1 MQMKYIIILML
12 GCSLMAQ
19 QANTTQDSLTAS
31 TVALSSV
38 TVSALRANEDTP
50 MAFTDVTQEELN
62 KQNLGKDLPVL
73 LRFLPNVVTTSDA
86 GAGVGYTGIRVRG
99 SDATRVNVTINGI
112 AYNDA
117 ESHGTFWVNLSD
129 FASSVSDLQ
138 LQRGVGTSTNGAAAF
153 GASLNINTT
162 ESSKDAY
169 TILSSSAGSFNTFK
183 NTVKFSTGL
192 YKSGFEL
199 SGRLSGITSD
209 GYIDRSSSNLK
220 GYFLQGT
227 YSSVNT
233 KIKALTFGG
242 HERTYQAWYG
252 VTADV
257 LAVNRTHNP
266 AGEQYDE
273 AGMLE
278 GYYNDQVD
286 NYNQDHTQLHIE
298 QRLSNA
304 SRLSLG
310 LNYTHGYGYYQEFYD
325 LWYDQNV
332 SYGGDTDY
340 GYLKLPPLLINGQS
354 ITATEN
360 AVRKWLDNDFYAANL
375 LYHYQE
381 GKHNICAGAYYS
393 SYEGLHFGELMW
405 AKRADVNPGHR
416 YYENTGKKKDSNIFY
431 KWDVS
436 INEKWHLYADAQLR
450 WVDYKV
456 SGEVA
461 GPERFTVNDAH
472 TFFNPKAGVSYKPN
486 VNNQFY
492 ISFAKAHKEPNRTDF
507 ENGNPVPE
515 ELNDFE
521 LGWRCKTS
529 NAMLN
534 VNLYYMG
541 YKNQLVLTGAIDQV
555 GAPIRANSGDSF
567 RRGIELEGAWAFAPQ
582 WNWQANLSWSK
593 NRNRDKYFKRDG
605 TLEALGDT
613 HLAFSPSLTAAQ
625 QLTYTQDDWSVSF
638 VSKYVGEQY
647 MGNIDAE
654 LSKLEGYMIND
665 IQVRALL
672 LQKENG
678 PSLNLNLHLHN
689 IFDTLISSNGY
700 FYTYDDDYSVPN
712 IVTTIEGVGYYP
724 QAGRHFMTGLTLKF

>member
-1 MQMKYIIILML
+1 MKYFITIML
-12 GCSLMAQ
+12 GCSLIAQ
-19 QANTTQDSLTAS
+19 QSNATQDTLTVS

-50 MAFTDVTQEELN
+50 MAFTNVSEEELN

-86 GAGVGYTGIRVRG
+86 GAGIGYTGIRVRG

-162 ESSKDAY
+162 ELSKDAY
-169 TILSSSAGSFNTFK
+169 ALLSSSAGSFNTYK

-192 YKSGFEL
+192 SKSGFEL
-199 SGRLSGITSD
+199 SGRLSAITSD

-227 YSSVNT
+227 FSSVNT

-252 VTADV
+252 IDQDV
-257 LAVNRTHNP
+257 LKKNRTYNP

-273 AGMLE
+273 AGLLE
-278 GYYNDQVD
+278 SYYNNQVD

-298 QRLSNA
+298 QRLSNS

-340 GYLKLPPLLINGQS
+340 GYLKLPPLSINGQS

-360 AVRKWLDNDFYAANL
+360 AVRKWLDNDFYAANV
-375 LYHYQE
+375 LYHYQK
-381 GKHNICAGAYYS
+381 GKHNISAGVYYS

-405 AKRADVNPGHR
+405 ANRADVNPGHR
-416 YYENTGKKKDSNIFY
+416 FYENTGKKKDGNIFY

-436 INEKWHLYADAQLR
+436 INEKLHLYADAQLR

-456 SGEVA
+456 IGEIA
-461 GPERFTVNDAH
+461 GPERFTVKDEH
-472 TFFNPKAGVSYKPN
+472 TFFNPKTGLLYKPN
-486 VNNQFY
+486 ANNQFY

-507 ENGNPVPE
+507 ENGSPVPE
-515 ELNDFE
+515 ALDDLEF
-521 LGWRCKTS
+521 GWRYKTADAFL
-529 NAMLN
+529 NANIYFMS
-534 VNLYYMG
+534 

-555 GAPIRANSGDSF
+555 GAPIRANSGDSY
-567 RRGIELEGAWAFAPQ
+567 RRGIELEGG
-582 WNWQANLSWSK
+582 WNITSNINLQANLAWSK
-593 NRNRDKYFKRDG
+593 NRNKNKFFKRDG
-605 TLEALGDT
+605 VLESLGDT
-613 HLAFSPSLTAAQ
+613 KLAYSPSLVASEQLKYTA
-625 QLTYTQDDWSVSF
+625 DKWSVSF

-654 LSKLEGYMIND
+654 LSMLDSYFIND
-665 IQVRALL
+665 IQFQALL
-672 LQKENG
+672 LKKKNDS
-678 PSLNLNLHLHN
+678 SLNLSVHMHN
-689 IFDTLISSNGY
+689 IFDELISSNGY
-700 FYTYDDDYSVPN
+700 FYTFDDDYSVPN
-712 IVTTIEGVGYYP
+712 VVTTVEGVGYYP
-724 QAGRHFMTGLTLKF
+724 QAGRHFMAGLTLKF

>member
-1 MQMKYIIILML
+1 MKYFITIML
-12 GCSLMAQ
+12 GCSLIAQ
-19 QANTTQDSLTAS
+19 QSNATQDTLTVS

-50 MAFTDVTQEELN
+50 MAFTNVSEEELN

-86 GAGVGYTGIRVRG
+86 GAGIGYTGIRVRG

-129 FASSVSDLQ
+129 FASSVSELQ

-162 ESSKDAY
+162 ELSKDAY
-169 TILSSSAGSFNTFK
+169 ALLSSSAGSFNTYK

-192 YKSGFEL
+192 SKSGFEL
-199 SGRLSGITSD
+199 SGRLSAITSD

-227 YSSVNT
+227 FSSVNT

-252 VTADV
+252 IDQDV
-257 LAVNRTHNP
+257 LKKNRTYNP

-273 AGMLE
+273 AGLLE
-278 GYYNDQVD
+278 SYYNNQVD

-298 QRLSNA
+298 QRLSNS

-340 GYLKLPPLLINGQS
+340 GYLKLPPLSINGQS

-360 AVRKWLDNDFYAANL
+360 AVRKWLDNDFYAANV
-375 LYHYQE
+375 LYHYQK
-381 GKHNICAGAYYS
+381 GKHNISAGVYYS

-405 AKRADVNPGHR
+405 ANRADVNPGHR
-416 YYENTGKKKDSNIFY
+416 FYENTGKKKDGNIFY

-436 INEKWHLYADAQLR
+436 INEKLHLYADAQLR

-456 SGEVA
+456 IGEIA
-461 GPERFTVNDAH
+461 GPERFTVKDEH
-472 TFFNPKAGVSYKPN
+472 TFFNPKTGLLYKPN
-486 VNNQFY
+486 ANNQFY

-507 ENGNPVPE
+507 ENGSPVPE
-515 ELNDFE
+515 ALDDLEF
-521 LGWRCKTS
+521 GWRYKTADAFL
-529 NAMLN
+529 NANIYFMS
-534 VNLYYMG
+534 

-555 GAPIRANSGDSF
+555 GAPIRANSGDSY
-567 RRGIELEGAWAFAPQ
+567 RRGIELEGG
-582 WNWQANLSWSK
+582 WNITSNINLQANLAWSK
-593 NRNRDKYFKRDG
+593 NRNKNKFFKRDG
-605 TLEALGDT
+605 VLESLGDT
-613 HLAFSPSLTAAQ
+613 KLAYSPSLVASEQLKYTA
-625 QLTYTQDDWSVSF
+625 DKWSVSF

-654 LSKLEGYMIND
+654 LSMLDSYFIND
-665 IQVRALL
+665 IQFQALL
-672 LQKENG
+672 LKKKNDS
-678 PSLNLNLHLHN
+678 SLNLNVHMHN
-689 IFDTLISSNGY
+689 IFDELISSNGY
-700 FYTYDDDYSVPN
+700 FYTFDDDYSVPN
-712 IVTTIEGVGYYP
+712 VVTTVEGVGYYP
-724 QAGRHFMTGLTLKF
+724 QAGRHFMAGLTLKF

>member
-1 MQMKYIIILML
+1 MKYFITIML
-12 GCSLMAQ
+12 GCSLIAQ
-19 QANTTQDSLTAS
+19 QSNATQDTLTVS

-50 MAFTDVTQEELN
+50 MAFTNVSEEELN

-86 GAGVGYTGIRVRG
+86 GAGIGYTGIRVRG

-129 FASSVSDLQ
+129 FASSVSELQ

-162 ESSKDAY
+162 ELSKDAY
-169 TILSSSAGSFNTFK
+169 ALLSSSAGSFNTYK

-192 YKSGFEL
+192 SKSGFEL
-199 SGRLSGITSD
+199 SGRLSAITSD

-227 YSSVNT
+227 FSSVNT

-252 VTADV
+252 IDQDV
-257 LAVNRTHNP
+257 LKKNRTYNP

-273 AGMLE
+273 AGLLE
-278 GYYNDQVD
+278 SYYNNQVD

-298 QRLSNA
+298 QRLSNS

-340 GYLKLPPLLINGQS
+340 GYLKLPPLSINGQS

-360 AVRKWLDNDFYAANL
+360 AVRKWLDNDFYAANV
-375 LYHYQE
+375 LYHYQK
-381 GKHNICAGAYYS
+381 GKHNISAGVYYS

-405 AKRADVNPGHR
+405 ANRADVNPGHR
-416 YYENTGKKKDSNIFY
+416 FYENTGKKKDGNIFY

-436 INEKWHLYADAQLR
+436 INEKLHLYADAQLR

-456 SGEVA
+456 IGEIA
-461 GPERFTVNDAH
+461 GPERFTVKDEH
-472 TFFNPKAGVSYKPN
+472 TFFNPKTGLLYKPN
-486 VNNQFY
+486 ANNQFY

-507 ENGNPVPE
+507 ENGSPVPE
-515 ELNDFE
+515 ALDDLEF
-521 LGWRCKTS
+521 GWRYKTADAFL
-529 NAMLN
+529 NANIYFMS
-534 VNLYYMG
+534 

-555 GAPIRANSGDSF
+555 GAPIRANSGDSY
-567 RRGIELEGAWAFAPQ
+567 RRGIELEGG
-582 WNWQANLSWSK
+582 WNITSNINLQANLAWSK
-593 NRNRDKYFKRDG
+593 NRNKNKFFKRDG
-605 TLEALGDT
+605 VLESLGDT
-613 HLAFSPSLTAAQ
+613 KLAYSPSLVASEQLKYTA
-625 QLTYTQDDWSVSF
+625 DKWSVSF

-654 LSKLEGYMIND
+654 LSMLDSYFIND
-665 IQVRALL
+665 IQFQALL
-672 LQKENG
+672 LKKKNDS
-678 PSLNLNLHLHN
+678 SLNLSVHMHN
-689 IFDTLISSNGY
+689 IFDELISSNGY
-700 FYTYDDDYSVPN
+700 FYTFDDDYSVPN
-712 IVTTIEGVGYYP
+712 VVTTVEGVGYYP
-724 QAGRHFMTGLTLKF
+724 QAGRHFMAGLTLKF

>member
-1 MQMKYIIILML
+1 MKYLITIML
-12 GCSLMAQ
+12 CCSLMAQ
-19 QANTTQDSLTAS
+19 QSNAVQDTLRVS

-38 TVSALRANEDTP
+38 TVSALRASEDTP
-50 MAFTDVTQEELN
+50 MAFTNISEEELN

-86 GAGVGYTGIRVRG
+86 GAGIGYTGIRVRG

-162 ESSKDAY
+162 ELSKDAY
-169 TILSSSAGSFNTFK
+169 ALLSSSTGSFNTFK

-192 YKSGFEL
+192 SKSGFEL
-199 SGRLSGITSD
+199 SGRLSAITSD
-209 GYIDRSSSNLK
+209 GYIDRASSNLK
-220 GYFLQGT
+220 GYFLQGS

-242 HERTYQAWYG
+242 HERTYQAWNG
-252 VTADV
+252 IDQDV
-257 LAVNRTHNP
+257 LKKNRTYNP

-273 AGMLE
+273 AGVLE
-278 GYYNDQVD
+278 SYYNNQVD

-298 QRLSNA
+298 QRLSNS
-304 SRLSLG
+304 SRLSLA

-332 SYGGDTDY
+332 SYGGDTDF
-340 GYLKLPPLLINGQS
+340 GYLKLPTLSINGQS

-360 AVRKWLDNDFYAANL
+360 AVRKWLDNDFYAANV
-375 LYHYQE
+375 LYHYQK
-381 GKHNICAGAYYS
+381 GRHNISAGVYYS
-393 SYEGLHFGELMW
+393 SYEGLHFGELIW
-405 AKRADVNPGHR
+405 ANRADVNPGHR
-416 YYENTGKKKDSNIFY
+416 FYENTGKKKDGNIFY

-436 INEKWHLYADAQLR
+436 INEKLHLYADAQLR

-456 SGEVA
+456 IGEIA
-461 GPERFTVNDAH
+461 GPERFTVKDEH
-472 TFFNPKAGVSYKPN
+472 TFFNPKTGLLYKPN
-486 VNNQFY
+486 ANNQFY

-507 ENGNPVPE
+507 ENGSPVPE
-515 ELNDFE
+515 ALDDLEF
-521 LGWRCKTS
+521 GWRYKTADAFL
-529 NAMLN
+529 NANIYFMS
-534 VNLYYMG
+534 

-555 GAPIRANSGDSF
+555 GAPIRANSGDSY
-567 RRGIELEGAWAFAPQ
+567 RRGIELEGG
-582 WNWQANLSWSK
+582 WNITSNINLQGNLAWSK
-593 NRNRDKYFKRDG
+593 NRNKDKFFKRDG
-605 TLEALGDT
+605 VLESLGDT
-613 HLAFSPSLTAAQ
+613 KLAYSPSLVASQ
-625 QLTYTQDDWSVSF
+625 QLSYSADNWSVSF

-654 LSKLEGYMIND
+654 LSMLDSYFIND
-665 IQVRALL
+665 IQLQALL
-672 LQKENG
+672 FKKING
-678 PSLNLNLHLHN
+678 SSLNLSLHIHN
-689 IFDTLISSNGY
+689 IFDELISSNGY
-700 FYTYDDDYSVPN
+700 FYTYDDDYTAPN
-712 IVTTIEGVGYYP
+712 VVTTVEGVGFYP
-724 QAGRHFMTGLTLKF
+724 QAGRHFMAGLTLKF

>member
-1 MQMKYIIILML
+1 MKYIITLML

-19 QANTTQDSLTAS
+19 QANTTQDTLTAN

-50 MAFTDVTQEELN
+50 MAFTNTSEEELN

-73 LRFLPNVVTTSDA
+73 LHFLPNVVTTSDA

-162 ESSKDAY
+162 EPSQDAY
-169 TILSSSAGSFNTFK
+169 ALLSSSAGSFNTFK

-192 YKSGFEL
+192 SKSGFEF

-209 GYIDRSSSNLK
+209 GYIDRASSNLK

-252 VTADV
+252 VTADT
-257 LAVNRTHNP
+257 LSVNRTYNP

-273 AGMLE
+273 AGVLE

-298 QRLSNA
+298 QRLSNS

-332 SYGGDTDY
+332 SFGGDTDY
-340 GYLKLPPLLINGQS
+340 GYLKLPPLSVNGQS

-360 AVRKWLDNDFYAANL
+360 AVRKWLDNDFYAANV
-375 LYHYQE
+375 LYHYQK
-381 GKHNICAGAYYS
+381 GKHNISAGAYYS

-405 AKRADVNPGHR
+405 ANRVDVNPGHR
-416 YYENTGKKKDSNIFY
+416 FYENTGKKKDGNIFY

-436 INEKWHLYADAQLR
+436 VNEKWHLYADAQLR

-461 GPERFTVNDAH
+461 GPESFTVNDAH
-472 TFFNPKAGVSYKPN
+472 TFFNPKAGVLYKPN
-486 VNNQFY
+486 NNNQFY
-492 ISFAKAHKEPNRTDF
+492 
-507 ENGNPVPE
+507 
-515 ELNDFE
+515 
-521 LGWRCKTS
+521 
-529 NAMLN
+529 
-534 VNLYYMG
+534 
-541 YKNQLVLTGAIDQV
+541 
-555 GAPIRANSGDSF
+555 
-567 RRGIELEGAWAFAPQ
+567 
-582 WNWQANLSWSK
+582 
-593 NRNRDKYFKRDG
+593 
-605 TLEALGDT
+605 
-613 HLAFSPSLTAAQ
+613 
-625 QLTYTQDDWSVSF
+625 
-638 VSKYVGEQY
+638 
-647 MGNIDAE
+647 
-654 LSKLEGYMIND
+654 
-665 IQVRALL
+665 
-672 LQKENG
+672 
-678 PSLNLNLHLHN
+678 
-689 IFDTLISSNGY
+689 
-700 FYTYDDDYSVPN
+700 
-712 IVTTIEGVGYYP
+712 
-724 QAGRHFMTGLTLKF
+724 

>member
-1 MQMKYIIILML
+1 MKYFITIML
-12 GCSLMAQ
+12 GCSLIAQ
-19 QANTTQDSLTAS
+19 QSNATQDTLTVS

-50 MAFTDVTQEELN
+50 MAFTNVSEEELN

-86 GAGVGYTGIRVRG
+86 GAGIGYTGIRVRG

-129 FASSVSDLQ
+129 FASSVSELQ

-162 ESSKDAY
+162 ELSKDAY
-169 TILSSSAGSFNTFK
+169 ALLSSSAGSFNTYK

-192 YKSGFEL
+192 SKSGFEL
-199 SGRLSGITSD
+199 SGRLSAITSD

-227 YSSVNT
+227 FSSVNT

-252 VTADV
+252 IDQDV
-257 LAVNRTHNP
+257 LKKNRTYNP

-273 AGMLE
+273 AGLLE
-278 GYYNDQVD
+278 SYYNNQVD

-298 QRLSNA
+298 QRLSNS

-340 GYLKLPPLLINGQS
+340 GYLKLPPLSINGQS

-360 AVRKWLDNDFYAANL
+360 AVRKWLDNDFYAANV
-375 LYHYQE
+375 LYHYQK
-381 GKHNICAGAYYS
+381 GRHNISAGVYYS

-405 AKRADVNPGHR
+405 ANRADVNPGHR
-416 YYENTGKKKDSNIFY
+416 FYENTGKKKDGNIFY

-436 INEKWHLYADAQLR
+436 INEKLHLYADAQLR

-456 SGEVA
+456 IGEIA
-461 GPERFTVNDAH
+461 GPERFTVKDEH
-472 TFFNPKAGVSYKPN
+472 TFFNPKTGLLYKPN
-486 VNNQFY
+486 ANNQFY

-507 ENGNPVPE
+507 ENGSPVPE
-515 ELNDFE
+515 ALDDLEF
-521 LGWRCKTS
+521 GWRYKTADAFL
-529 NAMLN
+529 NANIYFMS
-534 VNLYYMG
+534 

-555 GAPIRANSGDSF
+555 GAPIRANSGDSY
-567 RRGIELEGAWAFAPQ
+567 RRGIELEGG
-582 WNWQANLSWSK
+582 WNITSNINLQANLAWSK
-593 NRNRDKYFKRDG
+593 NRNKNKFFKRDG
-605 TLEALGDT
+605 VLESLGDT
-613 HLAFSPSLTAAQ
+613 KLAYSPSLVASEQLKYTA
-625 QLTYTQDDWSVSF
+625 DKWSVSF

-654 LSKLEGYMIND
+654 LSMLDSYFIND
-665 IQVRALL
+665 IQFQALL
-672 LQKENG
+672 LKKKNDS
-678 PSLNLNLHLHN
+678 SLNLNVHMHN
-689 IFDTLISSNGY
+689 IFDELISSNGY
-700 FYTYDDDYSVPN
+700 FYTFDDDYSVPN
-712 IVTTIEGVGYYP
+712 VVTTVEGVGYYP
-724 QAGRHFMTGLTLKF
+724 QAGRHFMAGLTLKF

>member
-1 MQMKYIIILML
+1 MKYFITIML
-12 GCSLMAQ
+12 GCSLIAQ
-19 QANTTQDSLTAS
+19 QSNATQDTLTVS

-50 MAFTDVTQEELN
+50 MAFTNVSEEELN

-86 GAGVGYTGIRVRG
+86 GAGIGYTGIRVRG

-129 FASSVSDLQ
+129 FASSVSELQ

-162 ESSKDAY
+162 ELSKDAY
-169 TILSSSAGSFNTFK
+169 ALLSSSAGSFNTFK

-192 YKSGFEL
+192 SKSGFEL
-199 SGRLSGITSD
+199 SGRLSAITSD

-227 YSSVNT
+227 FSSVNT

-252 VTADV
+252 IDQDV
-257 LAVNRTHNP
+257 LKKNRTYNP

-273 AGMLE
+273 AGLLE
-278 GYYNDQVD
+278 SYYNNQVD

-298 QRLSNA
+298 QRLSNS

-340 GYLKLPPLLINGQS
+340 GYLKLPPLSINGQS

-360 AVRKWLDNDFYAANL
+360 AVRKWLDNDFYAANV
-375 LYHYQE
+375 LYHYQK
-381 GKHNICAGAYYS
+381 GKHNISAGVYYS

-405 AKRADVNPGHR
+405 ANRADVNPGHR
-416 YYENTGKKKDSNIFY
+416 FYENTGKKKDGNIFY

-436 INEKWHLYADAQLR
+436 INEKLHLYADAQLR

-456 SGEVA
+456 IGEIA
-461 GPERFTVNDAH
+461 GPERFTVKDEH
-472 TFFNPKAGVSYKPN
+472 TFFNPKTGLLYKPN
-486 VNNQFY
+486 ANNQFY

-507 ENGNPVPE
+507 ENGSPVPE
-515 ELNDFE
+515 ALDDLEF
-521 LGWRCKTS
+521 GWRYKTADAFL
-529 NAMLN
+529 NANIYFMS
-534 VNLYYMG
+534 

-555 GAPIRANSGDSF
+555 GAPIRANSGDSY
-567 RRGIELEGAWAFAPQ
+567 RRGIELEGG
-582 WNWQANLSWSK
+582 WNITSNINLQANLAWSK
-593 NRNRDKYFKRDG
+593 NRNKNKFFKRDG
-605 TLEALGDT
+605 VLESLGDT
-613 HLAFSPSLTAAQ
+613 KLAYSPSLVASEQLKYTA
-625 QLTYTQDDWSVSF
+625 DKWSVSF

-654 LSKLEGYMIND
+654 LSMLDSYFIND
-665 IQVRALL
+665 IQV
-672 LQKENG
+672 
-678 PSLNLNLHLHN
+678 
-689 IFDTLISSNGY
+689 
-700 FYTYDDDYSVPN
+700 
-712 IVTTIEGVGYYP
+712 
-724 QAGRHFMTGLTLKF
+724 QA

>member
-1 MQMKYIIILML
+1 MKYFITIML

-19 QANTTQDSLTAS
+19 QSNATQDTLTVS

-50 MAFTDVTQEELN
+50 MAFTNVSEEELN

-86 GAGVGYTGIRVRG
+86 GAGIGYTGIRVRG

-129 FASSVSDLQ
+129 FASSVSELQ

-162 ESSKDAY
+162 ELSKDAY
-169 TILSSSAGSFNTFK
+169 ALLSSSAGSFNTYK

-192 YKSGFEL
+192 SKSGFEL
-199 SGRLSGITSD
+199 SGRLSAITSD

-227 YSSVNT
+227 FSSVNT

-252 VTADV
+252 IDQDV
-257 LAVNRTHNP
+257 LKKNRTYNP

-273 AGMLE
+273 AGLLE
-278 GYYNDQVD
+278 SYYNNQVD

-298 QRLSNA
+298 QRLSNS

-340 GYLKLPPLLINGQS
+340 GYLKLPPLSINGQS

-360 AVRKWLDNDFYAANL
+360 AVRKWLDNDFYAANV
-375 LYHYQE
+375 LYHYQK
-381 GKHNICAGAYYS
+381 GKHNISAGVYYS

-405 AKRADVNPGHR
+405 ANRADVNPGHR
-416 YYENTGKKKDSNIFY
+416 FYENTGKKKDGNIFY

-436 INEKWHLYADAQLR
+436 INEKLHLYADAQLR

-456 SGEVA
+456 IGEIA
-461 GPERFTVNDAH
+461 GPERFTVKDEH
-472 TFFNPKAGVSYKPN
+472 TFFNPKTGLLYKPN
-486 VNNQFY
+486 ANNQFY

-507 ENGNPVPE
+507 ENGSPVPE
-515 ELNDFE
+515 ALDDLEF
-521 LGWRCKTS
+521 GWRYKTADAFL
-529 NAMLN
+529 NANIYFMS
-534 VNLYYMG
+534 

-555 GAPIRANSGDSF
+555 GAPIRANSGDSY
-567 RRGIELEGAWAFAPQ
+567 RRGIELEGG
-582 WNWQANLSWSK
+582 WNITSNINLQANLAWSK
-593 NRNRDKYFKRDG
+593 NRNKNKFFKRDG
-605 TLEALGDT
+605 VLESLGDT
-613 HLAFSPSLTAAQ
+613 KLAYSPSLVASEQLKYTA
-625 QLTYTQDDWSVSF
+625 DKWSVSF

-654 LSKLEGYMIND
+654 LSMLDSYFIND
-665 IQVRALL
+665 IQFQALL
-672 LQKENG
+672 LKKKNDS
-678 PSLNLNLHLHN
+678 SLNLSVHIHN
-689 IFDTLISSNGY
+689 IFDELISSNGY
-700 FYTYDDDYSVPN
+700 FYTFDDDYSVPN
-712 IVTTIEGVGYYP
+712 VVTTVEGVGYYP
-724 QAGRHFMTGLTLKF
+724 QAGRHFMAGLTLKF

>member
-1 MQMKYIIILML
+1 ML

>member
-1 MQMKYIIILML
+1 MKYFITIML
-12 GCSLMAQ
+12 GCSLIAQ
-19 QANTTQDSLTAS
+19 QSNATQDTLTVS

-50 MAFTDVTQEELN
+50 MAFTNVSEEELN

-86 GAGVGYTGIRVRG
+86 GAGIGYTGIRVRG

-129 FASSVSDLQ
+129 FASSVSELQ

-162 ESSKDAY
+162 ELSKDAY
-169 TILSSSAGSFNTFK
+169 ALLSSSAGSFNTYK
-183 NTVKFSTGL
+183 NTIKFSTGL
-192 YKSGFEL
+192 SKSGFEL
-199 SGRLSGITSD
+199 SGRLSAITSD

-227 YSSVNT
+227 FSSVNT

-252 VTADV
+252 IDQDV
-257 LAVNRTHNP
+257 LKKNRTYNP

-273 AGMLE
+273 AGLLE
-278 GYYNDQVD
+278 SYYNNQVD

-298 QRLSNA
+298 QRLSNS

-340 GYLKLPPLLINGQS
+340 GYLKLPPLSINGQS

-360 AVRKWLDNDFYAANL
+360 AVRKWLDNDFYAANV
-375 LYHYQE
+375 LYHYQK
-381 GKHNICAGAYYS
+381 GKHNISAGVYYS

-405 AKRADVNPGHR
+405 ANRADVNPGHR
-416 YYENTGKKKDSNIFY
+416 FYENTGKKKDGNIFY

-436 INEKWHLYADAQLR
+436 INEKLHLYADAQLR

-456 SGEVA
+456 IGEIA
-461 GPERFTVNDAH
+461 GPERFTVKDEH
-472 TFFNPKAGVSYKPN
+472 TFFNPKTGLLYKPN
-486 VNNQFY
+486 ANNQFY

-507 ENGNPVPE
+507 ENGSPVPE
-515 ELNDFE
+515 ALDDLEF
-521 LGWRCKTS
+521 GWRYKTADAFL
-529 NAMLN
+529 NANIYFMS
-534 VNLYYMG
+534 

-555 GAPIRANSGDSF
+555 GAPIRANSGDSY
-567 RRGIELEGAWAFAPQ
+567 RRGIELEGG
-582 WNWQANLSWSK
+582 WNITSNINLQANLAWSK
-593 NRNRDKYFKRDG
+593 NRNKNKFFKRDG
-605 TLEALGDT
+605 VLESLGDT
-613 HLAFSPSLTAAQ
+613 KLAYSPSLVASEQLKYTA
-625 QLTYTQDDWSVSF
+625 DKWSVSF

-654 LSKLEGYMIND
+654 LSMLDSYFIND
-665 IQVRALL
+665 IQFQALL
-672 LQKENG
+672 LKKKNDS
-678 PSLNLNLHLHN
+678 SLNLSVHMHN
-689 IFDTLISSNGY
+689 IFDELISSNGY
-700 FYTYDDDYSVPN
+700 FYTFDDDYSVPN
-712 IVTTIEGVGYYP
+712 VVTTVEGVGYYP
-724 QAGRHFMTGLTLKF
+724 QAGRHFMAGLTLKF

>member
-257 LAVNRTHNP
+257 LAVNRTYNP

-436 INEKWHLYADAQLR
+436 INEKWHLYADTQLR

-521 LGWRCKTS
+521 LGWRWKTS

-625 QLTYTQDDWSVSF
+625 QLTYTQDNWSVSF

-712 IVTTIEGVGYYP
+712 IVTTIEGIGYYP

>member
-1 MQMKYIIILML
+1 MKYIITLML

-50 MAFTDVTQEELN
+50 MAFTNVSQEELN

-162 ESSKDAY
+162 EPSQDAY
-169 TILSSSAGSFNTFK
+169 ALLSSSAGSFNTFK

-192 YKSGFEL
+192 SKSGFEF

-209 GYIDRSSSNLK
+209 GYIDRASSNLK

-252 VTADV
+252 IDQDV
-257 LAVNRTHNP
+257 LKKNRTYNP

-273 AGMLE
+273 AGVLE

-298 QRLSNA
+298 QRLSNS

-332 SYGGDTDY
+332 SYGGDTGY
-340 GYLKLPPLLINGQS
+340 GYLKLPPLSINGQS

-360 AVRKWLDNDFYAANL
+360 AVRKWLDNDFYAANV
-375 LYHYQE
+375 LYHYQK
-381 GKHNICAGAYYS
+381 GKHNISAGAYYS

-405 AKRADVNPGHR
+405 ANRADVNPGHR
-416 YYENTGKKKDSNIFY
+416 FYENTGKKKDGNIFY

-436 INEKWHLYADAQLR
+436 VNEKWHLYADAQLR
-450 WVDYKV
+450 WVGYKV

-472 TFFNPKAGVSYKPN
+472 TFFNPKAGVFYKPN
-486 VNNQFY
+486 ANNQFY

-507 ENGNPVPE
+507 ENGSPVPE
-515 ELNDFE
+515 ALDDLEF
-521 LGWRCKTS
+521 GWRLKTADAFL
-529 NAMLN
+529 NANIYFMS
-534 VNLYYMG
+534 

-555 GAPIRANSGDSF
+555 GAPIRANSGDSY
-567 RRGIELEGAWAFAPQ
+567 RRGIELEGGWNITSNI
-582 WNWQANLSWSK
+582 NWQANMAWSK
-593 NRNRDKYFKRDG
+593 NRNRDKFFKRDG
-605 TLEALGDT
+605 VLQSLGDT
-613 HLAFSPSLTAAQ
+613 QLAYSPSLVASQ
-625 QLTYTQDDWSVSF
+625 QLTYASDNWSVSF

-654 LSKLEGYMIND
+654 LSKLDGYLIND
-665 IQVRALL
+665 IQVQALL
-672 LQKENG
+672 LNKQNG

-689 IFDTLISSNGY
+689 IFDALISSNGY
-700 FYTYDDDYSVPN
+700 FYTYDDDYSVSN
-712 IVTTIEGVGYYP
+712 VVTTIEGVGYYP
-724 QAGRHFMTGLTLKF
+724 QAGRHFMAGLTLTF

>member
-1 MQMKYIIILML
+1 MKYIITLML

-19 QANTTQDSLTAS
+19 QANTTQDTLTAS

-50 MAFTDVTQEELN
+50 MAFTNVSQEELN

-117 ESHGTFWVNLSD
+117 ESHGTLWVNLSD

-162 ESSKDAY
+162 EPSQDAY
-169 TILSSSAGSFNTFK
+169 ALLSSSAGSFNTFK

-192 YKSGFEL
+192 SKSGFEF
-199 SGRLSGITSD
+199 SGRLSSITSD
-209 GYIDRSSSNLK
+209 GYIDRASSNLK

-252 VTADV
+252 IDQDV
-257 LAVNRTHNP
+257 LKKNRTYNP

-273 AGMLE
+273 AGVLE

-298 QRLSNA
+298 QRLSNS

-310 LNYTHGYGYYQEFYD
+310 LNYTHGFGYYQEFYD

-332 SYGGDTDY
+332 SYGGDTGY
-340 GYLKLPPLLINGQS
+340 GYLKLPPLSINGQS

-360 AVRKWLDNDFYAANL
+360 AVRKWLDNDFYAANV
-375 LYHYQE
+375 LYHYQK
-381 GKHNICAGAYYS
+381 GKHNISAGAYYS

-405 AKRADVNPGHR
+405 ANRADVNPGHR
-416 YYENTGKKKDSNIFY
+416 FYENTGKKKDGNIFY

-436 INEKWHLYADAQLR
+436 VNEKWHLYADAQLR
-450 WVDYKV
+450 WVGYKV

-472 TFFNPKAGVSYKPN
+472 TFFNPKAGVFYKPN
-486 VNNQFY
+486 ANNQFY
-492 ISFAKAHKEPNRTDF
+492 IAFAKAHKEPNRTDF
-507 ENGNPVPE
+507 ENGSPVPE
-515 ELNDFE
+515 ALDDLEF
-521 LGWRCKTS
+521 GWRLKTADAFL
-529 NAMLN
+529 NANIYFMS
-534 VNLYYMG
+534 

-555 GAPIRANSGDSF
+555 GAPIRANSGDSY
-567 RRGIELEGAWAFAPQ
+567 RRGIELEGGWNITSNI
-582 WNWQANLSWSK
+582 NWQANMAWSK
-593 NRNRDKYFKRDG
+593 NRNRDNH
-605 TLEALGDT
+605 TW
-613 HLAFSPSLTAAQ
+613 SLSGAIV
-625 QLTYTQDDWSVSF
+625 VS
-638 VSKYVGEQY
+638 
-647 MGNIDAE
+647 
-654 LSKLEGYMIND
+654 
-665 IQVRALL
+665 
-672 LQKENG
+672 
-678 PSLNLNLHLHN
+678 
-689 IFDTLISSNGY
+689 
-700 FYTYDDDYSVPN
+700 
-712 IVTTIEGVGYYP
+712 
-724 QAGRHFMTGLTLKF
+724 

>member
-1 MQMKYIIILML
+1 
-12 GCSLMAQ
+12 
-19 QANTTQDSLTAS
+19 
-31 TVALSSV
+31 
-38 TVSALRANEDTP
+38 
-50 MAFTDVTQEELN
+50 MAFTNISEKELN
-62 KQNLGKDLPVL
+62 KQNLGKDLPIL
-73 LRFLPNVVTTSDA
+73 MRFLPSVVTTSDA

-153 GASLNINTT
+153 GASININTT
-162 ESSKDAY
+162 EPSKDAY
-169 TILSSSAGSFNTFK
+169 ALLSSSAGSFNTLK
-183 NTVKFSTGL
+183 NTIKFSTGL
-192 YKSGFEL
+192 SESGFEL

-209 GYIDRSSSNLK
+209 GYIDRASSNLK

-227 YSSVNT
+227 YNSINT

-252 VTADV
+252 IDQDV
-257 LAVNRTHNP
+257 LKENRMYNP
-266 AGEQYDE
+266 AGEQYNE
-273 AGMLE
+273 SGALE

-298 QRLSNA
+298 QRLSSS

-332 SYGGDTDY
+332 SFGGDTAY
-340 GYLKLPPLLINGQS
+340 AYLKLQPRIINGQS

-360 AVRKWLDNDFYAANL
+360 AVRKWLDNDFYAANV
-375 LYHYQE
+375 LYHYKK
-381 GKHNICAGAYYS
+381 GKHNISAGAYYS
-393 SYEGLHFGELMW
+393 SYVGLHYGELMW
-405 AKRADVNPGHR
+405 ANNADVNPGHR
-416 YYENTGKKKDSNIFY
+416 FYENTGKKKDGNIFY

-436 INEKWHLYADAQLR
+436 LDEKWQLYADAQLR
-450 WVDYKV
+450 WIDYKV

-461 GPERFTVNDAH
+461 GPERFAVNDAH
-472 TFFNPKAGVSYKPN
+472 TFFNPKAGLLYKLN
-486 VNNQFY
+486 TNNQFY

-507 ENGNPVPE
+507 ENGSPVPE
-515 ELNDFE
+515 VLDDLE
-521 LGWRCKTS
+521 LGWRWKTDE
-529 NAMLN
+529 AFLN
-534 VNLYYMG
+534 TNIYFMS

-555 GAPIRANSGDSF
+555 GAPIRANSGDSY
-567 RRGIELEGAWAFAPQ
+567 RRGIELEGGWHITSNL
-582 WNWQANLSWSK
+582 NWQANVTWSK
-593 NRNRDKYFKRDG
+593 NRNKDKYFKRDG
-605 TLEALGDT
+605 VLQSLGDT
-613 HLAFSPSLTAAQ
+613 HLAFSPSMVASQ
-625 QLTYTQDDWSVSF
+625 QLTYTANNWSVSF

-654 LSKLEGYMIND
+654 RSKLEGYLIND
-665 IQVRALL
+665 IQLQALL
-672 LQKENG
+672 LHNEGG
-678 PSLNLNLHLHN
+678 PSLNLNVHLHN
-689 IFDTLISSNGY
+689 IFDKLISSNGY

-712 IVTTIEGVGYYP
+712 VVTTIEGVGYYP
-724 QAGRHFMTGLTLKF
+724 QAGRHFMAGLTLQF

>member
-1 MQMKYIIILML
+1 ML
-12 GCSLMAQ
+12 CCSLMAQ
-19 QANTTQDSLTAS
+19 QSNAVQDTLRVS

-38 TVSALRANEDTP
+38 TVSALRASEDTP
-50 MAFTDVTQEELN
+50 MAFTNISEEELN

-86 GAGVGYTGIRVRG
+86 GAGIGYTGIRVRG

-162 ESSKDAY
+162 ELSKDAY
-169 TILSSSAGSFNTFK
+169 ALLSSSTGSFNTFK

-192 YKSGFEL
+192 SKSGFEL
-199 SGRLSGITSD
+199 SGRLSAITSD
-209 GYIDRSSSNLK
+209 GYIDRASSNLK
-220 GYFLQGT
+220 GYFLQGS

-242 HERTYQAWYG
+242 HERTYQAWNG
-252 VTADV
+252 IDQDV
-257 LAVNRTHNP
+257 LKKNRTYNP

-273 AGMLE
+273 AGVLE
-278 GYYNDQVD
+278 SYYNNQVD

-298 QRLSNA
+298 QRLSNS
-304 SRLSLG
+304 SRLSLA

-332 SYGGDTDY
+332 SYGGDTDF
-340 GYLKLPPLLINGQS
+340 GYLKLPTLSINGQS

-360 AVRKWLDNDFYAANL
+360 AVRKWLDNDFYAANV
-375 LYHYQE
+375 LYHYQK
-381 GKHNICAGAYYS
+381 GRHNISAGVYYS
-393 SYEGLHFGELMW
+393 SYEGLHFGELIW
-405 AKRADVNPGHR
+405 ANRADVNPGHR
-416 YYENTGKKKDSNIFY
+416 FYENIGKKKDGNIFY

-436 INEKWHLYADAQLR
+436 INEKLHLYADAQLR

-456 SGEVA
+456 IGEIA
-461 GPERFTVNDAH
+461 GPERFTVKDEH
-472 TFFNPKAGVSYKPN
+472 TFFNPKTGLLYKPN
-486 VNNQFY
+486 ANNQFY

-507 ENGNPVPE
+507 ENGSPVPE
-515 ELNDFE
+515 ALDDLEF
-521 LGWRCKTS
+521 GWRYKTADAFL
-529 NAMLN
+529 NANIYFMS
-534 VNLYYMG
+534 

-555 GAPIRANSGDSF
+555 GAPIRANSGDSY
-567 RRGIELEGAWAFAPQ
+567 RRGIELEGG
-582 WNWQANLSWSK
+582 WNITSNINLQGNLAWSK
-593 NRNRDKYFKRDG
+593 NRNKDKFFKRDG
-605 TLEALGDT
+605 VLESLGDT
-613 HLAFSPSLTAAQ
+613 KLAYSPSLVASQ
-625 QLTYTQDDWSVSF
+625 QLSYSADNWSVSF

-654 LSKLEGYMIND
+654 LSMLDSYFIND
-665 IQVRALL
+665 IQLQALL
-672 LQKENG
+672 FKKING
-678 PSLNLNLHLHN
+678 SSLNLSLHIHN
-689 IFDTLISSNGY
+689 IFDELISSNGY
-700 FYTYDDDYSVPN
+700 FYTYDDDYTAPN
-712 IVTTIEGVGYYP
+712 VVTTVEGVGFYP
-724 QAGRHFMTGLTLKF
+724 QAGRHFMAGLTLKF

>member
-1 MQMKYIIILML
+1 MKYFITIML
-12 GCSLMAQ
+12 GCSLIAQ
-19 QANTTQDSLTAS
+19 QSNATQDTLTVS

-50 MAFTDVTQEELN
+50 MAFTNVSEEELN

-86 GAGVGYTGIRVRG
+86 GAGIGYTGIRVRG

-129 FASSVSDLQ
+129 FASSVSELQ

-162 ESSKDAY
+162 ELSKDAY
-169 TILSSSAGSFNTFK
+169 ALLSSSAGSFNTYK

-192 YKSGFEL
+192 SKSGFEL
-199 SGRLSGITSD
+199 SGRLSAITSD

-227 YSSVNT
+227 FSSVNT

-252 VTADV
+252 IDQDV
-257 LAVNRTHNP
+257 LKKNRTYNP

-273 AGMLE
+273 AGLLE
-278 GYYNDQVD
+278 SYYNNQVD

-298 QRLSNA
+298 QRLSNS
-304 SRLSLG
+304 SRLSLA

-340 GYLKLPPLLINGQS
+340 GYLKLPPLSINGQS

-360 AVRKWLDNDFYAANL
+360 AVRKWLDNDFYAANV
-375 LYHYQE
+375 LYHYQK
-381 GKHNICAGAYYS
+381 GKHNISAGVYYS

-405 AKRADVNPGHR
+405 ANRADVNPGHR
-416 YYENTGKKKDSNIFY
+416 FYENTGKKKDGNIFY

-436 INEKWHLYADAQLR
+436 INEKLHLYADAQLR

-456 SGEVA
+456 IGEIA
-461 GPERFTVNDAH
+461 GPERFTVKDEH
-472 TFFNPKAGVSYKPN
+472 TFFNPKTGLLYKPN
-486 VNNQFY
+486 ANNQFY

-507 ENGNPVPE
+507 ENGSPVPE
-515 ELNDFE
+515 ALDDLEF
-521 LGWRCKTS
+521 GWRYKTADAFL
-529 NAMLN
+529 NANIYFMS
-534 VNLYYMG
+534 

-555 GAPIRANSGDSF
+555 GAPIRANSGDSY
-567 RRGIELEGAWAFAPQ
+567 RRGIELEGG
-582 WNWQANLSWSK
+582 WNITSNINLQANLAWSK
-593 NRNRDKYFKRDG
+593 NRNKNKFFKRDG
-605 TLEALGDT
+605 VLESLGDT
-613 HLAFSPSLTAAQ
+613 KLAYSPSLVASEQLKYTA
-625 QLTYTQDDWSVSF
+625 DKWSVSF

-654 LSKLEGYMIND
+654 LSMLDSYFIND
-665 IQVRALL
+665 IQFQALL
-672 LQKENG
+672 LKKKNDS
-678 PSLNLNLHLHN
+678 SLNLNVHMHN
-689 IFDTLISSNGY
+689 IFDELISSNGY
-700 FYTYDDDYSVPN
+700 FYTFDDDYSVPN
-712 IVTTIEGVGYYP
+712 VVTTVEGVGYYP
-724 QAGRHFMTGLTLKF
+724 QAGRHFMAGLTLKF